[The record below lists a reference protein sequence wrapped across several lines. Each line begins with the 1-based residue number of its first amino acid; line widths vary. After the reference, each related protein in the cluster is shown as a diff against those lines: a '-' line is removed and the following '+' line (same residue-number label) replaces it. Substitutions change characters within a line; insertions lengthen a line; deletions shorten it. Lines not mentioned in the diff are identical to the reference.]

1 MKLDKELQEFYD
13 QMKPPDTFEDGFS
26 WVSLVGAIFIGLLMV
41 PGSIY
46 MGLVAGLHVGG
57 ASSWVTVILFLEI
70 ARRTHKRLKRAEIF
84 VLFYMSAAAVAAPFG
99 SLLYRQFFVQSNA
112 LVAQGWQDQIPGW
125 YAPSDPAILGH
136 RSFFMWEWLVP
147 VGMVMLFQVIN
158 RLDSRILGYGLF
170 KVTSDYE
177 KLPFP
182 MAPVGAQ
189 GIMALA
195 EEDEESTWRWR
206 SFAIGGAIGLGFG
219 AIYMGV
225 PILSNTLFN
234 ETFQPLPIP
243 FVDWTGKTDAL
254 LPAVAT
260 GLSFDATHL
269 LVGMVM
275 PWWVMV
281 GSFAG
286 LIATYVLNPVLYNAG
301 VLVQWRPGD
310 GTIMTLFKN
319 MVDFYFSF
327 GIGLSLAI
335 AVVGFYS
342 IWASVRRAK
351 AEVKVRQEVFGTP
364 SQRGDIPNWL
374 IIGVY
379 LLSCSIYIGVC
390 GVLIDWHP
398 GVMIV
403 VFIYAFLYTPLIS
416 YVTARLEG
424 ICGQVLNIPLARE
437 VGFILS
443 GYNGID
449 VWFLPI
455 PMVDYGI
462 ETVFYRQAELTGT
475 KFRSVWKADLILI
488 PFILICSI
496 TFANFIWSMAAIP
509 SPAYPF
515 TEKIWEFNAM
525 QQTLIYSSTA
535 GERQFSQFRQA
546 LNGWY
551 ILSGGVIGVIGYG
564 LLAAL
569 SLPVT
574 LFFGFVRGI
583 NNQTVP
589 HTVLTGFLGACLGR
603 FYFQRKLGKSWR
615 MYIPVVLA
623 GFSCGMGLISM
634 LCIGLTFL
642 SKAVFT
648 LSY

>member
-1 MKLDKELQEFYD
+1 
-13 QMKPPDTFEDGFS
+13 
-26 WVSLVGAIFIGLLMV
+26 
-41 PGSIY
+41 
-46 MGLVAGLHVGG
+46 
-57 ASSWVTVILFLEI
+57 
-70 ARRTHKRLKRAEIF
+70 
-84 VLFYMSAAAVAAPFG
+84 
-99 SLLYRQFFVQSNA
+99 
-112 LVAQGWQDQIPGW
+112 
-125 YAPSDPAILGH
+125 
-136 RSFFMWEWLVP
+136 
-147 VGMVMLFQVIN
+147 
-158 RLDSRILGYGLF
+158 
-170 KVTSDYE
+170 
-177 KLPFP
+177 
-182 MAPVGAQ
+182 
-189 GIMALA
+189 
-195 EEDEESTWRWR
+195 
-206 SFAIGGAIGLGFG
+206 
-219 AIYMGV
+219 
-225 PILSNTLFN
+225 
-234 ETFQPLPIP
+234 
-243 FVDWTGKTDAL
+243 
-254 LPAVAT
+254 
-260 GLSFDATHL
+260 
-269 LVGMVM
+269 
-275 PWWVMV
+275 
-281 GSFAG
+281 
-286 LIATYVLNPVLYNAG
+286 
-301 VLVQWRPGD
+301 
-310 GTIMTLFKN
+310 
-319 MVDFYFSF
+319 
-327 GIGLSLAI
+327 
-335 AVVGFYS
+335 
-342 IWASVRRAK
+342 
-351 AEVKVRQEVFGTP
+351 
-364 SQRGDIPNWL
+364 
-374 IIGVY
+374 
-379 LLSCSIYIGVC
+379 
-390 GVLIDWHP
+390 
-398 GVMIV
+398 
-403 VFIYAFLYTPLIS
+403 
-416 YVTARLEG
+416 
-424 ICGQVLNIPLARE
+424 
-437 VGFILS
+437 
-443 GYNGID
+443 
-449 VWFLPI
+449 
-455 PMVDYGI
+455 MVDYGI